1 MKDTVLKEK
10 ERQMFED
17 AAKLYNPRLNSDVK
31 INDAVITLNKIEKEN
46 VIMNNTNKD
55 YEEMFT
61 KARLDSNTEAI
72 RDVLLGVST
81 KKMIGYYCE
90 GEDTAYIF
98 PHYLIHSKKHMIQCD
113 NTDTLIDITAI
124 TSYNENVTV
133 LIKRSDLNTP
143 GFKNFLNNRLTASLN
158 CINKMKIKNSED
170 TERYTCYRE
179 LRTLVDF
186 INKYI
191 KELHWMTKSGEIAL
205 IHTIDEGYKRFAVIE
220 FYDEGEC
227 EYKENPLY
235 EDDKLYKD
243 ERFKEFV
250 DKSNDGRKCYSLS
263 YIEDVIN
270 MLESDDDIDK
280 KILAKKWKLALTNL
294 TRAFNRKRKEG
305 WTIQNVWK
313 SNYGKAIN
321 MLIDF
326 VGTNNTL
333 IKELTDE
340 YAQFSI
346 KVTDDRKLRLTF
358 KSESEEGEELNYMTQ
373 SSQDVCN
380 PGDEITVSHQGF

>member
-1 MKDTVLKEK
+1 MKDT
-10 ERQMFED
+10 
-17 AAKLYNPRLNSDVK
+17 
-31 INDAVITLNKIEKEN
+31 
-46 VIMNNTNKD
+46 NNG

-61 KARLDSNTEAI
+61 KRELVEMGEKAREANLQARLDSNTEAI
-72 RDVLLGVST
+72 RDVLLGIST

-133 LIKRSDLNTP
+133 LIKRSNLNTP

-158 CINKMKIKNSED
+158 FINKMKIKNSED
-170 TERYTCYRE
+170 TERYTCYIE

-205 IHTIDEGYKRFAVIE
+205 IHTIDERYKRFAVIE

-235 EDDKLYKD
+235 ED

-280 KILAKKWKLALTNL
+280 KILAKKWKLVFTNL

-326 VGTNNTL
+326 VGTNNTF

-380 PGDEITVSHQGF
+380 PGDEITVSHQG